1 MHSKTVPMSPSFLSG
16 GSETGALIRAFDWS
30 ASPLGPPA
38 TWPQPLKTLVSV
50 ILGSAQPMFVAWG
63 PERVLLYNQGYAP
76 LLGKRHPEGLG
87 RPFAQVWHDIIDNV
101 GPIMDRSYAGESI
114 HMDHISFVMHRN
126 GYPEEAHFSFSYTPV
141 RDDVGEVVGV
151 FCACQE
157 TTNEV
162 DDRTALKAERERLR
176 ELFQQAPGFMAVLH
190 GPEHIFEIV
199 NGSYLQLVGHR
210 HDIVGKPVR
219 EVLPEIEGQGFFE
232 LLDQVFLTG
241 EPFVGR
247 NLPVS
252 LQRLP
257 GGVVE
262 QRFIDLVYQP
272 IADKA
277 GKVTG
282 IFAEGYDV
290 TERVQG
296 ETALRESQRHFQTVA
311 EAMPGFAWTADEHG
325 LLDFVSRRWTEY
337 SGASQEQSCGENWLN
352 FVHADDVQRS
362 LEVWSSSIR
371 SQTPYETEFRLRGK
385 DGAYRWWLARAL
397 PVRDE
402 AGSGEPVK
410 AVRWVGTCTDLHE
423 RKIAQERQRL
433 VSREL
438 NHRVKNLFAVA
449 SGMVALTAR
458 SASTPQEM
466 AQTLRGRLNALAQA
480 NDLIHRDLIKGE
492 RDQDEG
498 TTMETLVRTVLLPY
512 VDEARARDRECI
524 IVDGPVVP
532 VSGDAVTGLALFL
545 HETTT
550 NAAKY
555 GALSAPDGCI
565 RVNWTVGE
573 TDLHVRWEES
583 GGPPVAEP
591 PKERGFG
598 STLVKRSVTGQLQG
612 TIEYDW
618 RPEGLTVQVT
628 VPLERLNQ

>member
-1 MHSKTVPMSPSFLSG
+1 
-16 GSETGALIRAFDWS
+16 
-30 ASPLGPPA
+30 
-38 TWPQPLKTLVSV
+38 
-50 ILGSAQPMFVAWG
+50 MFVAWG

-87 RPFAQVWHDIIDNV
+87 RPFAQVWHDIIDSV
-101 GPIMDRSYAGESI
+101 GPIMDRAYAGESI

-199 NGSYLQLVGHR
+199 NASYLQLVGHR
-210 HDIVGKPVR
+210 GDIVGKPAR
-219 EVLPEIEGQGFFE
+219 EALPEIEGQGFFE
-232 LLDQVFLTG
+232 LLDQVFSTG

-247 NLPVS
+247 DLPVS
-252 LQRLP
+252 LQRQP
-257 GGVVE
+257 GSPVE

-272 IADKA
+272 ITDKE
-277 GKVTG
+277 GQVTG
-282 IFAEGYDV
+282 IFVEGYDV

-296 ETALRESQRHFQTVA
+296 ETALRESQRRFQTIA
-311 EAMPGFAWTADEHG
+311 EAMPGFAWTADEDG

-352 FVHADDVQRS
+352 FVHPDDLQRS
-362 LEVWSSSIR
+362 LEVWSSAIR
-371 SQTPYETEFRLRGK
+371 SQSPYETEFRLRGK
-385 DGAYRWWLARAL
+385 DGTYRWWLARAL

-402 AGSGEPVK
+402 VGSGEQGK

-423 RKIAQERQRL
+423 RKLAQERQRL

-438 NHRVKNLFAVA
+438 NHRVKKPVCCRKRHGGAHRTI
-449 SGMVALTAR
+449 GQH
-458 SASTPQEM
+458 SAGDGTDPS
-466 AQTLRGRLNALAQA
+466 RGGSMLWPRPM
-480 NDLIHRDLIKGE
+480 ISSIGTWIRGE
-492 RDQDEG
+492 RDQEEG
-498 TTMETLVRTVLLPY
+498 TTMETLVRTFSCLTWTRHAPRI
-512 VDEARARDRECI
+512 AECI
-524 IVDGPVVP
+524 IVNGPTVP

-565 RVNWTVGE
+565 RVNWTVERPTFTFAG
-573 TDLHVRWEES
+573 RR
-583 GGPPVAEP
+583 VADH
-591 PKERGFG
+591 R
-598 STLVKRSVTGQLQG
+598 LLNRQRSA
-612 TIEYDW
+612 
-618 RPEGLTVQVT
+618 GLGA
-628 VPLERLNQ
+628 LL

>member
-1 MHSKTVPMSPSFLSG
+1 M
-16 GSETGALIRAFDWS
+16 
-30 ASPLGPPA
+30 
-38 TWPQPLKTLVSV
+38 
-50 ILGSAQPMFVAWG
+50 
-63 PERVLLYNQGYAP
+63 LYNDGYAA
-76 LLGKRHPEGLG
+76 LCGKRHPSALG
-87 RPFAQVWHDIIDNV
+87 QSFSEVWFDLLDQVRPILDRAYMGQSTQMDDIQFT
-101 GPIMDRSYAGESI
+101 ML
-114 HMDHISFVMHRN
+114 RN
-126 GYPEEAHFSFSYTPV
+126 GYPEQAHFSFSYTPV
-141 RDDVGEVVGV
+141 RDEAGQVAGM
-151 FCACQE
+151 FCAC
-157 TTNEV
+157 NEITEEV
-162 DDRTALKAERERLR
+162 RVRATLKAESERLR
-176 ELFQQAPGFMAVLH
+176 EMFQQAPGFMALLRS
-190 GPEHIFEIV
+190 PEHVFEIV
-199 NGSYLQLVGHR
+199 NDSYLQLVGHR
-210 HDIVGKPVR
+210 HDIVGKPAR
-219 EVLPEIEGQGFFE
+219 EVLPEVEGQGFFE
-232 LLDQVFLTG
+232 LLDGVFSTG

-247 NLPVS
+247 NMPVS
-252 LQRLP
+252 LQRTP

-272 IADKA
+272 ITDKA

-296 ETALRESQRHFQTVA
+296 EAALRESQSRFQTIT

-352 FVHADDVQRS
+352 FVHPDDLQRS
-362 LEVWSSSIR
+362 LEVWGSAIR
-371 SQTPYETEFRLRGK
+371 SQASYETELRLRGK
-385 DGAYRWWLARAL
+385 DGTYRWWLARAL

-402 AGSGEPVK
+402 AGSGEPLK

-423 RKIAQERQRL
+423 RKLAQERQRL
-433 VSREL
+433 ISGEL

-480 NDLIHRDLIKGE
+480 NDLIHRDLVRGE

-498 TTMETLVRTVLLPY
+498 TTMEMLVRTILLPY
-512 VDEARARDRECI
+512 VDEAHARGRECI
-524 IVDGPVVP
+524 VVTGPAVP

-545 HETTT
+545 YETTT

-555 GALSAPDGCI
+555 GALSAPNGCI
-565 RVNWTVGE
+565 RVNWTVKE
-573 TDLHVRWEES
+573 TDLHLRWEES
-583 GGPPVAEP
+583 GGLLVAEP

-612 TIEYDW
+612 TIQYDW

-628 VPLERLNQ
+628 VPLESLNQ